1 MSLVSQNYGKQR
13 IRVLKVMRST
23 PRHEVKELE
32 VGVRLEGDFES
43 SYTSADNRK
52 VVPTD
57 TMKNTVQVLA
67 HRHLGLQTE
76 PFVLLLAR
84 HFLDRYPQVSR
95 VTIDTRESRWARMP
109 VGGRAHDHAFVGD
122 SARPITQAVAARG
135 KAPELDSGIEDLLI
149 MKSTE
154 SSFVGYPK
162 DAYTTLPEATDR
174 ILATR
179 LRATWHWA
187 PAPGDEF
194 DANAA
199 NAAILECML
208 RVFASNH
215 SPSVQA
221 TLFQMASAALA
232 ACPQIARLNLA
243 MPNQHYLPLN
253 LQPFGLENPNVS
265 FLPIDEP
272 HGQIEAVIDRG

>member
-13 IRVLKVMRST
+13 VRVLKVMRST

-43 SYTSADNRK
+43 SYTEADNRK
-52 VVPTD
+52 VVATD

-84 HFLDRYPQVSR
+84 HFLELYPQVSR
-95 VTIDTRESRWARMP
+95 VTIDTRESRWSRMT
-109 VGGRAHDHAFVGD
+109 VGGRPHDHAFVGD
-122 SARPITQAVAARG
+122 GARPITKVVAARG
-135 KAPELDSGIEDLLI
+135 KKPELDSGIEDLLI

-179 LRATWHWA
+179 LRATWRWA
-187 PAPGDEF
+187 PRPLGDEF
-194 DANAA
+194 DAHAT

-215 SPSVQA
+215 SQPSVQT
-221 TLFQMASAALA
+221 TLFQMATPPPSPPA
-232 ACPQIARLNLA
+232 PPVARVSLA

-253 LQPFGLENPNVS
+253 LQAFGLENPNVS

-272 HGQIEAVIDRG
+272 HAGRSLRP